1 MYIHIYIYIYIH
13 IYIYTYIYIYRD
25 PEIQQ
30 LAKFAIAETYRR
42 IPGQI
47 PRLMISIPG
56 HHYFYGLDSI
66 PSHGRFMAGESHII
80 LYIHQLFLH
89 NRPISILIKPYL
101 PY

>member
-1 MYIHIYIYIYIH
+1 MYICIYAHIH
-13 IYIYTYIYIYRD
+13 IQTHTHIYIYRD

-30 LAKFAIAETYRR
+30 LTKFAIAETYRR

-47 PRLMISIPG
+47 PRLTISIPG

-89 NRPISILIKPYL
+89 NRPISILIKPY
-101 PY
+101 